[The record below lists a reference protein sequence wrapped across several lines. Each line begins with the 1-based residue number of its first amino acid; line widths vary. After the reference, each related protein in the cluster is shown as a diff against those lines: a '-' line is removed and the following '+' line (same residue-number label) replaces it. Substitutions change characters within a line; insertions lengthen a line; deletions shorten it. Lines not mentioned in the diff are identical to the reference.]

1 MNIKDHNIYIAL
13 VHYPIKNK
21 DGEIITT
28 AVTNIDVHDLARL
41 CATFGFKSYYIV
53 TPITEQKALVERIVS
68 HWKGDYGQSRNN
80 KRSTALGFIE
90 VSSNIEGVIS
100 DIETKTGKK
109 VRTIATSAKKGDHC
123 LSVSDL
129 VNREISSD
137 NAYLLMFGTGWGL
150 SDTIMDSANYVLE
163 PLSYQTGY
171 NHLSVR
177 SAVSIIMDRLYNAF
191 GGVL

>member
-1 MNIKDHNIYIAL
+1 MNIKDHDIFITL
-13 VHYPIKNK
+13 IHHPIKNK

-68 HWKGDYGQSRNN
+68 HWQGDYGQSRNN
-80 KRSTALGFIE
+80 KRSTALGFVEVCASIE
-90 VSSNIEGVIS
+90 DVIS
-100 DIETKTGKK
+100 DIEIKTGKK
-109 VRTIATSAKKGDHC
+109 VKTIATSAKQ
-123 LSVSDL
+123 SERNISIQDL
-129 VNREISSD
+129 VKREISSD

-150 SDTIMDSANYVLE
+150 SDEIMSNANYVLE

-191 GGVL
+191 GRVL